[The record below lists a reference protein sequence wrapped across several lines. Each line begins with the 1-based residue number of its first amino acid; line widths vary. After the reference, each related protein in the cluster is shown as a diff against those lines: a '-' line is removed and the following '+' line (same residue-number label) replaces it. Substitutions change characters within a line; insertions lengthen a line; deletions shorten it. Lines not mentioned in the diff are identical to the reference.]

1 MAKTSVT
8 EKCPL
13 VAKAADAAGQSV
25 HPMLSRVDCAAAV
38 ILSEADDPERCT
50 QAADAVKCIAS
61 LTESVAQMGTQY
73 QAEKADLQA
82 QVARLQRHLMWRTA
96 AVEMLLLGVA
106 SIAAVIWL
114 THWWPWR

>member
-1 MAKTSVT
+1 
-8 EKCPL
+8 
-13 VAKAADAAGQSV
+13 
-25 HPMLSRVDCAAAV
+25 
-38 ILSEADDPERCT
+38 
-50 QAADAVKCIAS
+50 
-61 LTESVAQMGTQY
+61 MGTQY

-82 QVARLQRHLMWRTA
+82 QVARLQRHLMCRTA